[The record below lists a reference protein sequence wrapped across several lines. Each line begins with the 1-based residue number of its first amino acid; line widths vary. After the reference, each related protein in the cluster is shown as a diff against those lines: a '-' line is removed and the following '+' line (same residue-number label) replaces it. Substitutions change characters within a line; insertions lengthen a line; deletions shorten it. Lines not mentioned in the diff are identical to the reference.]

1 MCVTDVAKNLSVKVF
16 NLVSGTTET
25 RHLEWHE
32 TCRCKYRFNI
42 IFCNNKQRWNHDKCR
57 CECKELIDKGVCNKG
72 YIWNPSNCDREY
84 YKSCDFMS
92 I

>member
-1 MCVTDVAKNLSVKVF
+1 MKCVSVNVDLTVVL
-16 NLVSGTTET
+16 NQQ
-25 RHLEWHE
+25 R
-32 TCRCKYRFNI
+32 
-42 IFCNNKQRWNHDKCR
+42 CNNDKCR
-57 CECKELIDKGVCNKG
+57 YECKELIDKGVCNKG